1 MAKRDLKDDVV
12 KMNVVGVLN
21 ELDNAIRSV
30 ENAKLWYTLGDIECV
45 TSELDNLINQIEKER
60 DFYKDLML
68 FI

>member
-1 MAKRDLKDDVV
+1 MNHRELKDDVL

-21 ELDNAIRSV
+21 ELNNAISAV

-45 TSELDNLINQIEKER
+45 NSELDNLINQIEKER
-60 DFYKDLML
+60 NFYKDLVL